1 MKAKVMVFRIH
12 TIWGDFYQEV
22 LPRKW
27 HLNGKSFA
35 KKCEEVAISN
45 LQSIHNYI
53 EAIDVISVERAY
65 GLE

>member
-1 MKAKVMVFRIH
+1 MVFRIH

-45 LQSIHNYI
+45 LQSIHNHI
-53 EAIDVISVERAY
+53 KAIDVISVERAY